1 MDRVRTR
8 FAPSPTGFMHIGNL
22 RTCLYGYLFAK
33 QNGGDFLLR
42 IEDTDQDRFVDGAIE
57 AIYRTLKLSGIKVDE
72 GPLNGGNYGPYI
84 QSQRKEIYLKY
95 AKELIEKGAAYYCF
109 CTKERLGELKQNDGF
124 ARYDKH
130 CLHLSKEKIE
140 ENLRKGIPYVIRQ
153 NIPKEGVSEY
163 DDMVFGHI
171 SIKNEEM
178 EDNILIKSDG
188 MPTYNFANVIDDHL
202 MGISHV
208 MRGMEYLSST
218 PKYNLLYDAFGWER
232 PKYIH
237 MPPIMKDEKNKLSK
251 RNGDANF
258 EDFYQKGFLPHA
270 IVNYI
275 ALLGWHPSN
284 TQEKMTMQEMM
295 DNFSIDGISKSGAI
309 FDPVKMA
316 WLNSEYIKEL
326 SPEEFFKLSLPYYE
340 ESEASK
346 KYDYKYIAPL
356 LQTRIDKL
364 SDIKDKIDFI
374 VDFKKYDIEMFE
386 NKKNKINKDLAKNI
400 LEYLLEELPQIE
412 KWNEDEMKIQIG
424 SIAEKYSIKGGQIFL
439 TMRLAVTGCQ
449 STPGGATE
457 IAFILGKEETIRRI
471 RQSLEWLLEK

>member
-33 QNGGDFLLR
+33 QNNGDFLLR

-57 AIYRTLKLSGIKVDE
+57 AIYRTLNLSGIQVDE

-84 QSQRKEIYLKY
+84 QSERKEIYLKY
-95 AKELIEKGAAYYCF
+95 AKELIDKGAAYYCF
-109 CTKERLGELKQNDGF
+109 CTKERLSELKEKDGF
-124 ARYDKH
+124 AKYDKH
-130 CLHLSKEKIE
+130 CLHLSKKEIE
-140 ENLRKGIPYVIRQ
+140 ENLKKGIPYVIRQ
-153 NIPKEGVSEY
+153 NIPTEGFSEY

-202 MGISHV
+202 MRISHV

-251 RNGDANF
+251 RHGDANF

-275 ALLGWHPSN
+275 ALLGWHPATN
-284 TQEKMTMQEMM
+284 QEKMTMQEMIE
-295 DNFSIDGISKSGAI
+295 NFSISGISKSGAI

-326 SPEEFFKLSLPYYE
+326 SDDEFYNLSLPYYK

-346 KYDYKYIAPL
+346 KYEYSNIAPL
-356 LQTRIDKL
+356 LKNRIDKF

-374 VDFKKYDIEMFE
+374 VDFKKYDVEMFE
-386 NKKNKINKDLAKNI
+386 NKKNKITKELAITI
-400 LEYLLEELPQIE
+400 LEILLKGLSDINNWVEDDMKVFI
-412 KWNEDEMKIQIG
+412 NEV
-424 SIAEKYSIKGGQIFL
+424 ALANSIKAGQIFL
-439 TMRLAVTGCQ
+439 TMRLAITGYQ

-457 IAFILGKEETIRRI
+457 LAFILGKQESLKRI
-471 RQSLEWLLEK
+471 AKSLEWLKE